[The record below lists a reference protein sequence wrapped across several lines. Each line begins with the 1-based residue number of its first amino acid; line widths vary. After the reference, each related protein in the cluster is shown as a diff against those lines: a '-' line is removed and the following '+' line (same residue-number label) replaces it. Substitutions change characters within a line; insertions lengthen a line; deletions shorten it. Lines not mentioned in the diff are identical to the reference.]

1 MRYMRY
7 MRKKLK
13 GGTIVV
19 SLVPTGS
26 DKYKNWVNR
35 KNESSEWEQCIRSA
49 VEAMRRPVKDDE
61 SPNYFTYVLALRLLK
76 EARKTGA
83 QPPIRIDQEP
93 TGGLIVTFEEENE
106 TDEWTF
112 YNSGQLEFT
121 KYIDNKVV
129 LLEHFESHETR
140 FRDMTDAQ
148 SEWDCSDALSSQCVT
163 KVRATR
169 HQEWRHKDDLV
180 HSW

>member
-1 MRYMRY
+1 MRN
-7 MRKKLK
+7 
-13 GGTIVV
+13 IVV
-19 SLVPTGS
+19 SLVPT
-26 DKYKNWVNR
+26 NWVNR

-61 SPNYFTYVLALRLLK
+61 SPNRLTYVRALRLLK
-76 EARKTGA
+76 DMRKTGA

-93 TGGLIVTFEEENE
+93 TGGLIVTFEEENQ

-129 LLEHFESHETR
+129 LLEQYPSDEAK
-140 FRDMTDAQ
+140 FRDMTEAQ
-148 SEWDCSDALSSQCVT
+148 SEWDCSEALSSQCVT
-163 KVRATR
+163 NFRPTR
-169 HQEWRHKDDLV
+169 HQERRHQDDLV
-180 HSW
+180 HPW